1 MGLLPASRGRAR
13 LRGARDATSPAAPH
27 RPRQG
32 NRIWLVTCV
41 ITVAVLTGGAV
52 RWSAGAC
59 AASRGPGALMAG
71 PAALTAVRPG
81 SSPASA
87 ASAASGHAVFY
98 DPGRAAG
105 SCSLG
110 PFPATG
116 WYASLPPRAYGDGAV
131 CGSYVEVRGS
141 SGSVRAEVVDLC
153 AKCRAGTIDLSRAAF
168 EHIAAPR
175 AGTVPV
181 KYWPVTDPPLRG
193 PLVLRVLRVT
203 TAAGRGSLAIQVTNH
218 GNRLASVEAAAP
230 GRTQWQRLAANPDG
244 YWTARLR
251 AARAGGLDIR
261 IRITDTMGHQVVIS
275 GVKLRTGAVRST
287 VWMYGH
293 RGQASPAAGARDAA
307 ADAAPSRGRAGGGC

>member
-1 MGLLPASRGRAR
+1 MGLLPAGRGRAR

-71 PAALTAVRPG
+71 PAALTPVRP
-81 SSPASA
+81 
-87 ASAASGHAVFY
+87 
-98 DPGRAAG
+98 G

-251 AARAGGLDIR
+251 AARAGGRGIR

-293 RGQASPAAGARDAA
+293 RGQASPAAGARGAA
-307 ADAAPSRGRAGGGC
+307 ADAAPSRDRAGGGC